1 MVDNRSIVSTV
12 YNSSI
17 VPTVYN
23 IEVLAPRSIIEVF
36 SSWSILE
43 VFSPLSIIETLSH
56 ARYIIE
62 VLSPRSMIEVLSPQ
76 SIIEILSPGLEV
88 RNHTHVLNNTV
99 NGPGNTK
106 WLRTLSSVGNLLWHI
121 YRASTQS
128 KYQSLSLRCR
138 IPPRHLSQLK
148 AHGNTFE
155 LNSKWSRTLPSVCN
169 FSWNIYTAS
178 PPNPS
183 PPPKSKYQS

>member
-1 MVDNRSIVSTV
+1 MS
-12 YNSSI
+12 
-17 VPTVYN
+17 
-23 IEVLAPRSIIEVF
+23 PRSIIEVL
-36 SSWSILE
+36 SPWSILE
-43 VFSPLSIIETLSH
+43 VLSPLSIIETLSH

-88 RNHTHVLNNTV
+88 RNPTHVLNKSV
-99 NGPGNTK
+99 KGPGNTK

-121 YRASTQS
+121 YTAPPPPPILIS
-128 KYQSLSLRCR
+128 KFELEVQNP
-138 IPPRHLSQLK
+138 IKALK
-148 AHGNTFE
+148 SVKGPGNTFE

-178 PPNPS
+178 PP
-183 PPPKSKYQS
+183 PKSQPPSQIQISKLIVDILLWA

>member
-1 MVDNRSIVSTV
+1 MIDNRSIVSTV

-17 VPTVYN
+17 VHTVYN

-56 ARYIIE
+56 ARSIIE
-62 VLSPRSMIEVLSPQ
+62 VLSPRSM
-76 SIIEILSPGLEV
+76 IEILSPGLEV

-99 NGPGNTK
+99 NGQGNTK

>member
-36 SSWSILE
+36 SSWFIL
-43 VFSPLSIIETLSH
+43 
-56 ARYIIE
+56 E

-121 YRASTQS
+121 YRASPQS

-183 PPPKSKYQS
+183 PPSQIQISKLIVDNLLWA